1 MVFMVSK
8 TSEKWKSRLIVVVTW
23 LIIDYQWPIW
33 ENQTNNAT
41 LQVMLN
47 NSNAGRIAPIGLEHA
62 VLHGWKLAKDEA
74 HQRASFL
81 LMDINEITIINKL
94 QIKKT

>member
-1 MVFMVSK
+1 MRHQIWQSHEIAVLKETPVS
-8 TSEKWKSRLIVVVTW
+8 LC
-23 LIIDYQWPIW
+23 
-33 ENQTNNAT
+33 